1 MPRRDA
7 SIRAGVRRL
16 FHLAIRR
23 PEVIRQDMDDELRF
37 HLEARVQHFIS
48 AGMTPD
54 EARREAIERL
64 GGSLTE
70 ARARLHH
77 SVERKEHR
85 MAMRERIDDLI
96 RDIRY
101 AAHGLRRRP
110 GFTVIAVL
118 TLAIG
123 IGANTAIF
131 STIDALLL
139 RSLPFRDPARLMD
152 VIQQSPFDAA
162 NGGSTE
168 SPWSYPKF
176 LTFKTAQHSY
186 SSLALDAKEN
196 FILAGDTPERITGE
210 RVSAQFLTTLG
221 AAVVL
226 GHDFP
231 ATEDD
236 HADAAKLVIISNAV
250 WQRRFQADPSVIG
263 KLLRVDSLA
272 YQVIG
277 VLPSSFHGMS
287 GQAEILVPVTGRTA
301 ENLGAWDLE
310 FSMLGRLK
318 PGVTPAQAAAEAKL
332 LAPQVYQ
339 ATPMDKNTI
348 SSGPGGSWNATARP
362 LDSIRVAATLRRSLL
377 VLFGAVGL
385 VLLIACV
392 NLANL
397 LLGRAASR
405 RQEIAIRLAIGAS
418 RGRLVRL
425 LLCESLMLASLGG
438 VASVA
443 LALWST
449 HVLRAMNP
457 AETLQAQGLDSGVGV
472 VGFNGIHLD
481 ARALAFTF
489 LITLMVGV
497 LFGLLP
503 ALQATRPQLT
513 ESLKEGSAASG
524 MGGVRL
530 GASRRVLVV
539 AEVALALVLLAGS
552 GLMLRSLAN
561 IMAIN
566 PGFDSD
572 HLLTLRLSVPAGAVP
587 KDSMPGF
594 YQLVEDRLAALPG
607 VTTSAMIDCPPLNG
621 GCNGTLMTFPD
632 RPAVAMGNAIVGVH
646 WATPSWFS
654 ATHVPLRRGRMF
666 NAGDR
671 TGGPKVVLI
680 SEAAARKYWPNED
693 PIGKMVK
700 VYQGGFHTGATVIG
714 IVGDVRFGIIDSLP
728 APDVYISYNQAYT
741 PRMMIFLRTTG
752 DPLSLV
758 GATRR
763 ALHESASQEP
773 IYDISSMADRVG
785 AASGQARFSATL
797 LALFAMVAL
806 GLAVMGIYGV
816 MSFGVAQRT
825 REIGIR
831 IALGADRG
839 RVVGMIVREGARLAL
854 IGTVLGV
861 AGALALTRLLRTLL
875 FDVAP
880 TDPVTYVGI
889 VAVIGM
895 AALIASWLPARQA
908 GRVEPTEALRK
919 G

>member
-1 MPRRDA
+1 MDG

-16 FHLAIRR
+16 FRLAIRR
-23 PEVIRQDMDDELRF
+23 PESIRQEMDEELRF
-37 HLEARVQHFIS
+37 HVEARIQHFI
-48 AGMTPD
+48 AHGMTPE
-54 EARREAIERL
+54 EARREAIDRL

-85 MAMRERIDDLI
+85 MAMRERIDDLV

-118 TLAIG
+118 TLAVG

-131 STIDALLL
+131 SAIDALLL

-152 VIQQSPFDAA
+152 VIQRSPYDPA
-162 NGGSTE
+162 NGGSTDM
-168 SPWSYPKF
+168 PWSYPKF
-176 LTFKTAQHSY
+176 MTFRAAERSY
-186 SSLALDAKEN
+186 SNLALDSRQN
-196 FILAGDTPERITGE
+196 FVLAGDAPERIAGE
-210 RVSAQFLTTLG
+210 RVSAEFLATLG
-221 AAVVL
+221 TTVAL

-231 ATEDD
+231 ADLD
-236 HADAAKLVIISNAV
+236 RHVDAAKLVIISNAL
-250 WQRRFQADPSVIG
+250 WQRRFQADPDVVG
-263 KLLRVDSLA
+263 KVLRVDSTA

-277 VLPSSFHGMS
+277 VLPSAFHGMS
-287 GQAEILVPVTGRTA
+287 GDADILVPVTA
-301 ENLGAWDLE
+301 ESADNLGAWDLE
-310 FSMLGRLK
+310 FAMVGRLK
-318 PGVTPAQAAAEAKL
+318 PQVTPGQAAEEARL

-348 SSGPGGSWNATARP
+348 SSGPGGSWSATARP
-362 LDSIRVAATLRRSLL
+362 LNSVRVASPLRRSLL

-405 RQEIAIRLAIGAS
+405 RQEIAIRLAIGAA

-425 LLCESLMLASLGG
+425 LLCESLMLAALGG

-443 LALWST
+443 IALWST
-449 HVLRAMNP
+449 HVLRALNP
-457 AETLQAQGLDSGVGV
+457 AQALQAQGLSGSIGV
-472 VGFNGIHLD
+472 VGFDGIKLD

-489 LITLMVGV
+489 VITLLVGV

-513 ESLKEGSAASG
+513 ESLKEGGAG
-524 MGGVRL
+524 GGLGGVRL
-530 GASRRVLVV
+530 GASRRILVV

-552 GLMLRSLAN
+552 GLMLRSLGK
-561 IMAIN
+561 ILAIN

-572 HLLTLRLSVPAGAVP
+572 HLLTLRLSVPPGAVP

-594 YQLVEDRLAALPG
+594 YQLIEDRLAALPG
-607 VTTSAMIDCPPLNG
+607 VRQAALIDCPPLNG

-632 RPAVAMGNAIVGVH
+632 RPASATGNAMVGVH

-654 ATHVPLRRGRMF
+654 ATRVPLRRGRMF
-666 NAGDR
+666 DAGDR
-671 TGGPKVVLI
+671 IGGPKVVLI

-693 PIGKMVK
+693 PIGKTVK

-728 APDVYISYNQAYT
+728 APDVYISYGQAT
-741 PRMMIFLRTTG
+741 AARMMIFLRTAG
-752 DPLSLV
+752 DPLALV
-758 GATRR
+758 GPVRR
-763 ALHESASQEP
+763 ALHESAAQEP
-773 IYDISSMADRVG
+773 VYDIASMSDRVG
-785 AASGQARFSATL
+785 AASAQARFSATL
-797 LALFAMVAL
+797 LAMFAAVAL

-839 RVVGMIVREGARLAL
+839 RVVGMIVREGARLAA
-854 IGTVLGV
+854 IGTAIGL

-875 FDVAP
+875 FEVAP
-880 TDPVTYVGI
+880 SDPATYAGI
-889 VAVIGM
+889 VVVIGA
-895 AALIASWLPARQA
+895 AALVASWLPARQA
-908 GRVEPTEALRK
+908 GRVEPTEALRR